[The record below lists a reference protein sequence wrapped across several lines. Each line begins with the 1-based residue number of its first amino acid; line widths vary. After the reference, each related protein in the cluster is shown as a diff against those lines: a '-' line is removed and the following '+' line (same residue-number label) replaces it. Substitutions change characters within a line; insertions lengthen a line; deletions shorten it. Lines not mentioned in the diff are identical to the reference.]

1 MVRTAVLRAFGSE
14 MRSLLAGASRSR
26 LGVFGVGLG
35 VTALLQSSA
44 ATALLLTG
52 FAGRGM
58 IGVAPALAAMLGAD
72 IGSTLIVQVLS
83 FDIAVIAPGLILF
96 GVLIFMPS
104 GATRWRQSG
113 RILLGLGL
121 MLLALELIG
130 AATAPLAGSDTL
142 AAVIAPL
149 AADPVFAVVL
159 GALVAWGAHSSV
171 AIVLVIMSMAAS
183 GAIAP
188 PLAFAL
194 VLGANVGSGL
204 IPIPLTLGERAP
216 ARRIPIGNLLVRTL
230 GAVAVLPLVQLAAPH
245 LAALGGEPARL
256 VANFHTGFN
265 LVLAAVALPLVGGV
279 ARLTAYAVRGR
290 RHGDET
296 DPGRPRYLDDSA
308 VDTPAVAIACATREV
323 MRLADLVEGMLRDS
337 LRVVREDDAK
347 LMSDIVARDD
357 SVDRLF
363 DAIKLYITRIT
374 HEGTPDSG
382 ESERCTELLTFAIN
396 LEHIGDIVET
406 NLMDLAYKKMHH
418 GLHFSDAGWAEVQR
432 IHQRVVA
439 NMGLAIN
446 VFVSRDVA
454 SARQLVNEKAHLRE
468 LERAASDAHVN
479 RLREG
484 KPESVE
490 SSGLHLDVLRDLKRI
505 NSHITATAY
514 PLLEA
519 AGELRETRL
528 RERSGAP
535 RAAS

>member
-1 MVRTAVLRAFGSE
+1 MVRTGVLRAFGSE

-58 IGVAPALAAMLGAD
+58 IGVAPGLAAMLGAD

-83 FDIAVIAPGLILF
+83 FEIAVIAPALILL

-130 AATAPLAGSDTL
+130 TATAPLAGSDTL
-142 AAVIAPL
+142 AAVVAPL

-159 GALVAWGAHSSV
+159 AALLAWAAHSSV
-171 AIVLVIMSMAAS
+171 AVVLVIMSMTAS

-204 IPIPLTLGERAP
+204 IPLPLTLGERAS
-216 ARRIPIGNLLVRTL
+216 ARRIPLGNLVVRTA
-230 GAVAVLPLVQLAAPH
+230 GA
-245 LAALGGEPARL
+245 LAALPVAALAVPHMAVLGDEPARL
-256 VANFHTGFN
+256 VANFHTAFN
-265 LVLAAVALPLVGGV
+265 LALAAVALPLVGGV
-279 ARLTAYAVRGR
+279 ARLTRYITAPRG
-290 RHGDET
+290 HGEG

-308 VDTPAVAIACATREV
+308 LGTPAVAIACATREIT
-323 MRLADLVEGMLRDS
+323 RLADIVEGMLTDS
-337 LRVVREDDAK
+337 LRVLRDDDAK
-347 LMSDIVARDD
+347 LMSAV
-357 SVDRLF
+357 VDRDETVDELF
-363 DAIKLYITRIT
+363 DAIKLYVTRISA
-374 HEGTPDSG
+374 GAPDSD
-382 ESERCTELLTFAIN
+382 ESARCTELLTFAIN

-406 NLMDLAYKKMHH
+406 NVMELAHKKMHH
-418 GLHFSDAGWAEVQR
+418 GLHFSDAGWAEVER
-432 IHQRVVA
+432 IHARVTD
-439 NMGLAIN
+439 NLRLAVN
-446 VFVSRDVA
+446 VFVARDVS
-454 SARQLVNEKAHLRE
+454 SARELVNEKAHLRE
-468 LERAASDAHVN
+468 LERAAADAHVD
-479 RLREG
+479 RLRAG
-484 KPESVE
+484 LSESVE

-528 RERSGAP
+528 RARSTGGMATP
-535 RAAS
+535 EG